1 MPMLIIPCLGNFIG
15 IVWKNA
21 SRTWLDICRSESG
34 MEFVIISE
42 QGDLDLEIFVYEKI
56 EHLFLKF
63 GELCGFTAMPRYFS
77 LGY

>member
-1 MPMLIIPCLGNFIG
+1 
-15 IVWKNA
+15 
-21 SRTWLDICRSESG
+21 

-77 LGY
+77 FGY